1 MPSNT
6 AKYMYQRA
14 VEANDAGDY
23 FPIWGTCLG
32 FQWLLML
39 TSHNDNILDGD
50 FDSDN
55 YTIPLNFTSELRN
68 VSASRT
74 SRCFPLDPF

>member
-68 VSASRT
+68 VRASR
-74 SRCFPLDPF
+74 SLPCFPFDP